1 MSPQNSQAALAALN
15 GVRPVLSHFEK
26 PRTAED
32 LAADI
37 IDLWAGAESA
47 LQTLVGNSSLAGQ
60 QLVRAARQAEVI
72 TIDQAHSLL
81 EFLAAR
87 DRANRTSYKP
97 TQADGDAAVDGFKA
111 LESGLTGSAPV
122 KAAAPASPS
131 PVAYT
136 PRHSR
141 PAQPSK
147 PPPPPPPP
155 PQPASPY
162 APPSAGGGYRQP
174 PAYAA
179 RSMAGPPTIEMPGSF
194 SSEPSSGGSGSSGKG
209 GTAGRGGSTSGGAS
223 GGIGRTMVQQALAA
237 ADSGGRG
244 FPWLPMPVWIG
255 IVVIALLAGGGYFFF
270 GRGTSGG
277 GLTAGIDAMQNGK
290 REVAR
295 GIFAKAVND
304 DPAAPTPHVFLA
316 RLARGEGDLA
326 TARAQ
331 LDTAL
336 RLDPKNAVALRE
348 MGLVLFASRQYDL
361 ARRFFVRAV
370 QANPQD
376 RASQG
381 YLGCAMM
388 RLNRVAEGTKWISG
402 AGTGPWQA
410 CLQPT
415 TPTTA
420 PPPL

>member
-1 MSPQNSQAALAALN
+1 
-15 GVRPVLSHFEK
+15 
-26 PRTAED
+26 
-32 LAADI
+32 
-37 IDLWAGAESA
+37 
-47 LQTLVGNSSLAGQ
+47 
-60 QLVRAARQAEVI
+60 
-72 TIDQAHSLL
+72 
-81 EFLAAR
+81 
-87 DRANRTSYKP
+87 
-97 TQADGDAAVDGFKA
+97 
-111 LESGLTGSAPV
+111 
-122 KAAAPASPS
+122 
-131 PVAYT
+131 
-136 PRHSR
+136 
-141 PAQPSK
+141 
-147 PPPPPPPP
+147 
-155 PQPASPY
+155 
-162 APPSAGGGYRQP
+162 
-174 PAYAA
+174 
-179 RSMAGPPTIEMPGSF
+179 
-194 SSEPSSGGSGSSGKG
+194 
-209 GTAGRGGSTSGGAS
+209 
-223 GGIGRTMVQQALAA
+223 
-237 ADSGGRG
+237 
-244 FPWLPMPVWIG
+244 
-255 IVVIALLAGGGYFFF
+255 
-270 GRGTSGG
+270 
-277 GLTAGIDAMQNGK
+277 MQNGQ

-304 DPAAPTPHVFLA
+304 DPAAPTPHIFLA

-348 MGLVLFASRQYDL
+348 IIACFPVYPDTGYAQVRLHFASRQYDL

-388 RLNRVAEGTKWISG
+388 RLNRVPEGTKWISG

>member
-1 MSPQNSQAALAALN
+1 MSPQSSQAALAALN
-15 GVRPVLSHFEK
+15 GVRPVLAHFDK
-26 PRTAED
+26 PRSAED

-47 LQTLVGNSSLAGQ
+47 LQTLVGNSSLTGQ
-60 QLVRAARQAEVI
+60 QLVRAARQAELI
-72 TIDQAHSLL
+72 TLDQAHALL

-97 TQADGDAAVDGFKA
+97 TQADGDAAVDGFKS
-111 LESGLTGSAPV
+111 LESALAGSATV
-122 KAAAPASPS
+122 KPAAATPGP
-131 PVAYT
+131 PVYT
-136 PRHSR
+136 PRQSR
-141 PAQPSK
+141 PGPAQPSK
-147 PPPPPPPP
+147 PSTPPPPP
-155 PQPASPY
+155 SPY
-162 APPSAGGGYRQP
+162 APRSAGGGYRQP
-174 PAYAA
+174 PAYAS

-194 SSEPSSGGSGSSGKG
+194 ASAEAA
-209 GTAGRGGSTSGGAS
+209 AGGGSTGGGGAKPAGISGGV
-223 GGIGRTMVQQALAA
+223 GRTMVQNALAA

-244 FPWLPMPVWIG
+244 FPWLSLPAWIG
-255 IVVIALLAGGGYFFF
+255 IAVVIVLIVGGYLFY
-270 GRGTSGG
+270 GRSSSSS
-277 GLTAGIDAMQNGK
+277 GLTAGIDAMNNGQ
-290 REVAR
+290 RERAR
-295 GIFAKAVND
+295 GEFAKAVNN
-304 DPAAPTPHVFLA
+304 DPNSATPHIFLA
-316 RLARGEGDLA
+316 RIAREEGDLA
-326 TARAQ
+326 TSRAQ

-370 QANPQD
+370 TANPQD

-388 RLNRVAEGTKWISG
+388 RLNRITEGTSWIG
-402 AGTGPWQA
+402 KAGTGPWQA

-415 TPTTA
+415 TTTAA

>member
-1 MSPQNSQAALAALN
+1 MSPPSSQAALAALN
-15 GVRPVLSHFEK
+15 GVRPVLAHFDT

-37 IDLWAGAESA
+37 IDLWTGVERS
-47 LQTLVGNSSLAGQ
+47 LQALVGVSSLTGQ
-60 QLVRAARQAEVI
+60 QLIRAARQAEVI
-72 TIDQAHSLL
+72 TIDRAHALL

-111 LESGLTGSAPV
+111 LESGLTG
-122 KAAAPASPS
+122 AAAVKPAMPASP
-131 PVAYT
+131 PPKAAYT
-136 PRHSR
+136 PRKSA
-141 PAQPSK
+141 PLQPPK
-147 PPPPPPPP
+147 PPPP
-155 PQPASPY
+155 PQPVSPY

-194 SSEPSSGGSGSSGKG
+194 SSEGAAAIGSSGGG
-209 GTAGRGGSTSGGAS
+209 GGGV
-223 GGIGRTMVQQALAA
+223 GRTAVQRAVAA
-237 ADSGGRG
+237 ADSGGRR
-244 FPWLPMPVWIG
+244 FPRLSMPVWIG
-255 IVVIALLAGGGYFFF
+255 ILVVVVLIVGGYLLF
-270 GRGTSGG
+270 GRGSSTS
-277 GLTAGIDAMQNGK
+277 GLTAGIDALQNGQYE
-290 REVAR
+290 RAR
-295 GIFAKAVND
+295 GEFAKAVKA
-304 DPAAPTPHVFLA
+304 DPGSATPHVFLA
-316 RLARGEGDLA
+316 RVARQEGDLA

-348 MGLVLFASRQYDL
+348 MGLILFASRQYDL

-376 RASQG
+376 RAAQG

-388 RLNRVAEGTKWISG
+388 RLNRVSEGTKWISG
-402 AGTGPWQA
+402 AGTGAWQT
-410 CLQPT
+410 CLQPPPT
-415 TPTTA
+415 TTA